1 MNDRRIE
8 NRFACA
14 DLVRVEWLE
23 NEGQVRATEA
33 VLEDISRVGA
43 CIEVEAQIPLGA
55 AINIMLNDTRL
66 FGQVCYCVFRDYGY
80 FVGVRFSE
88 ESPWSGESAEPA
100 HLTDLRQIA
109 EMAAPEC

>member
-23 NEGQVRATEA
+23 DKGEVRATEA

-43 CIEVEAQIPLGA
+43 CIEVEERIPLGA
-55 AINIMLNDTRL
+55 AINFTLNNTQL
-66 FGQVCYCVFRDYGY
+66 FGHVCYCVFRDYGY
-80 FVGVRFSE
+80 FVGVRFREDSG
-88 ESPWSGESAEPA
+88 WSSGSAEPA

-109 EMAAPEC
+109 ELATEV

>member
-1 MNDRRIE
+1 MDERRIE

-23 NEGQVRATEA
+23 EQGIVRATEA

-43 CIEVEAQIPLGA
+43 CIEVENQIPLGV
-55 AINIMLNDTRL
+55 AINIRLTNTLL
-66 FGQVCYCVFRDYGY
+66 FGRVCYCVFRDYGY
-80 FVGVRFSE
+80 FVGIRFSDN
-88 ESPWSGESAEPA
+88 SKWSSVSAEPA

-109 EMAAPEC
+109 EMAADA

>member
-23 NEGQVRATEA
+23 EDGRARATEA

-43 CIEVEAQIPLGA
+43 CIEVEAKIPLGVD
-55 AINIMLNDTRL
+55 INIALNDTRL
-66 FGQVCYCVFRDYGY
+66 SGQVCYCVFRDYGY
-80 FVGVRFSE
+80 FVGIRFSVD
-88 ESPWSGESAEPA
+88 SPWSSGSAEPA
-100 HLTDLRQIA
+100 HLTDLRQLA
-109 EMAAPEC
+109 EMAADA

>member
-1 MNDRRIE
+1 MNERRIE

-23 NEGQVRATEA
+23 GESRVRATEA
-33 VLEDISRVGA
+33 VLEDISRIGA
-43 CIEVEAQIPLGA
+43 CIELEGQIPLGSP
-55 AINIMLNDTRL
+55 INITLNNTRF

-80 FVGVRFSE
+80 FVGIRFNEDSA
-88 ESPWSGESAEPA
+88 WSSGSAEPA

-109 EMAAPEC
+109 EMTADA

>member
-23 NEGQVRATEA
+23 EEGLVRATEA

-43 CIEVEAQIPLGA
+43 CIEVEGRIPLGV
-55 AINIMLNDTRL
+55 AIDMTLGDTRL
-66 FGQVCYCVFRDYGY
+66 SGHVCYCVFRDYGY
-80 FVGVRFSE
+80 FVGIRFNPDSA
-88 ESPWSGESAEPA
+88 WSSGAAEPA

-109 EMAAPEC
+109 EMAADV